1 MVSTMTEQEIK
12 TATTEQPT
20 PAESVPLAAPV
31 VQPAGALHVWR
42 VLGLVIVGALLTAGI
57 MMALPMRQTMVA
69 AIQGETKSVPDIQ
82 SPVPAISNADTST
95 VRINTLQMQHIALAT
110 VTMQGFREEKIATG
124 KIAFNE
130 EFMTPVF
137 SPYAGRVTRVLAKP
151 GDVVKPRLRVSNT
164 GTQSASSR

>member
-1 MVSTMTEQEIK
+1 MVPTMTEQEIK

-20 PAESVPLAAPV
+20 PAEPVPRAAQV

-42 VLGLVIVGALLTAGI
+42 ALGGVIVGALLAVGL
-57 MMALPMRQTMVA
+57 MMVLPMRQTMVA
-69 AIQGETKSVPDIQ
+69 SIQGETKAVSEIP
-82 SPVPAISNADTST
+82 SPGPAAINADTST
-95 VRINTLQMQHIALAT
+95 VRINTPQLQHIALAT

-137 SPYAGRVTRVLAKP
+137 SPYAGRVTRVIAKP
-151 GDVVKPRLRVSNT
+151 GDVVQPMSPLLE
-164 GTQSASSR
+164 

>member
-1 MVSTMTEQEIK
+1 MVQTMTEQEIK
-12 TATTEQPT
+12 TATTEPPT
-20 PAESVPLAAPV
+20 PAEPVPFAAQV

-42 VLGLVIVGALLTAGI
+42 ALGWVIVGALLAVGI

-69 AIQGETKSVPDIQ
+69 SLPGETKSVSEIP
-82 SPVPAISNADTST
+82 SPGPAASDADTST
-95 VRINTLQMQHIALAT
+95 VRVNTPQLQHLALAT

-137 SPYAGRVTRVLAKP
+137 SPYAGRVTRVIAKL
-151 GDVVKPRLRVSNT
+151 GNVVKS
-164 GTQSASSR
+164 